1 MKGTVIINLDSIDL
15 YGEDKSG
22 VDYLKKLVNLISEN
36 DYWVEVTSK
45 EFNFLEGMK
54 HLSDFLNNN
63 AKQLLNKISNIDKN
77 MNEKDIYV
85 IDINT
90 IREGKMYSV

>member
-1 MKGTVIINLDSIDL
+1 
-15 YGEDKSG
+15 
-22 VDYLKKLVNLISEN
+22 
-36 DYWVEVTSK
+36 
-45 EFNFLEGMK
+45 MK
-54 HLSDFLNNN
+54 HLSDFLYKNGIKVDKISSSNSKGYMYINGKDILLNNN